1 MMKTKKIVYQFLRLF
16 WVFVIGCFIG
26 YIIEVAFNFVRTGEY
41 ETRQGLIYG
50 PLAPVYGLGVLVFYL
65 ILPKFKKL
73 WQIFLVSSILGGL
86 TEYFCS
92 YFQEKLFGTVSW
104 DYSNQLL
111 NFNGRTSILYCI
123 VWGFLGIVFIKL
135 IYPYFEKIFDK
146 VLYKIGTKIITAF
159 AIVFMI
165 FNISISSLAAQRE
178 YERREHIDAG
188 NRIDIFL
195 DEYYPDEI
203 LDKVYRNRIDR

>member
-1 MMKTKKIVYQFLRLF
+1 MKKRNYAYQFLKLF

-26 YIIEVAFNFVRTGEY
+26 YIIEVAFNFIRTGQY

-50 PLAPVYGLGVLVFYL
+50 PLAPVYGLGVLIFYL
-65 ILPKFKKL
+65 ILPRFKKM

-86 TEYFCS
+86 TEYLCS
-92 YFQEKLFGTVSW
+92 YFQEKFFGTVSW
-104 DYSNQLL
+104 DYSNQFL
-111 NFNGRTSILYCI
+111 NFSGRTSILYCI
-123 VWGFLGIVFIKL
+123 VWGILGVIFIKF
-135 IYPYFEKIFDK
+135 IYPYFKKIFDK
-146 VLYKIGTKIITAF
+146 FLYKIGTKIITAF

-178 YERREHIDAG
+178 YERRENIGAKSKMDV
-188 NRIDIFL
+188 FL

-203 LDKVYRNRIDR
+203 LDKVYKNRIER

>member
-1 MMKTKKIVYQFLRLF
+1 MKTKKITYEFFKLF
-16 WVFVIGCFIG
+16 WVFVIGCFMG
-26 YIIEVAFNFVRTGEY
+26 YIIEVVFNYVRTGNF

-50 PLAPVYGLGVLVFYL
+50 PLAPVYGLGTLVFYL
-65 ILPKFKKL
+65 ILPKFKKV
-73 WQIFLVSSILGGL
+73 WQAFLVSSILGGI
-86 TEYFCS
+86 TEYLCS
-92 YFQEKLFGTVSW
+92 YFQEKVFGTVSW

-111 NFNGRTSILYCI
+111 NFNGRTSIIYCLA
-123 VWGFLGIVFIKL
+123 WGLLGVIFIKL

-178 YERREHIDAG
+178 YERREHIKA
-188 NRIDIFL
+188 NSEIDYFL
-195 DEYYPDEI
+195 DEYYPDEV
-203 LDKVYRNRIDR
+203 LDKVYRNRQDR

>member
-1 MMKTKKIVYQFLRLF
+1 MRKKRFAYQFSKLF
-16 WVFVIGCFIG
+16 WVFVIGCFMG
-26 YIIEVAFNFVRTGEY
+26 YIIEVAFTFARTGKF

-50 PLAPVYGLGVLVFYL
+50 PLAPVYGLGTLTFYL
-65 ILPKFKKL
+65 ILPRFKNV
-73 WQIFLVSSILGGL
+73 WQVFLASSILGGV
-86 TEYFCS
+86 TEYLCS

-104 DYSNQLL
+104 DYSDQFL

-123 VWGFLGIVFIKL
+123 VWGVLGIVFIKL

-178 YERREHIDAG
+178 YERREHIEADSE
-188 NRIDIFL
+188 IDYFL
-195 DEYYPDEI
+195 DEHYPDEI
-203 LDKVYRNRIDR
+203 LDKVYINRIER